1 VHREL
6 QSLTEDLEAAWSQG
20 RLDDVFSAANN
31 TSSFVK
37 HKLALVQAIADCTVS
52 LQFSDCSPLFN
63 FDSWLWL
70 TRFSGLF
77 MELGYVMDI
86 AVDSYSHRIATGS
99 EIGLLVFVRRCVI
112 YGFFVLIDSPN
123 RGTN

>member
-20 RLDDVFSAANN
+20 RLDDFFSVVNN

-37 HKLALVQAIADCTVS
+37 HKLVLVQTIADCTVS

-77 MELGYVMDI
+77 VELGYVMDV
-86 AVDSYSHRIATGS
+86 AVDSYSHRTATGS
-99 EIGLLVFVRRCVI
+99 EIALLVFVRRCVI
-112 YGFFVLIDSPN
+112 YGSFVLINGPN

>member
-1 VHREL
+1 
-6 QSLTEDLEAAWSQG
+6 
-20 RLDDVFSAANN
+20 
-31 TSSFVK
+31 VK
-37 HKLALVQAIADCTVS
+37 HKLALVQTIADCAVS
-52 LQFSDCSPLFN
+52 LQFSDCSLLFN

-77 MELGYVMDI
+77 VELGYVIDV

-112 YGFFVLIDSPN
+112 YGLFVLMDGPN